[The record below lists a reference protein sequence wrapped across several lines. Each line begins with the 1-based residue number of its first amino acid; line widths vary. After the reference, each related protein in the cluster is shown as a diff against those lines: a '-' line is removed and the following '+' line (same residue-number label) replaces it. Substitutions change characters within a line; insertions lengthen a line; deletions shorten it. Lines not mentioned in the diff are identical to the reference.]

1 MDPARLPPDRR
12 HLDEADRIA
21 LLRFEL
27 LVQVGRFDD
36 AQEIVEDLWREA
48 TDAHRPFY
56 QGFANALTAVC
67 ARQSRQLRG
76 AREIAARTR
85 ELLAPYPRRAL
96 GFDLDA
102 LLDSVDELVLRGSG
116 PVLLQ
121 SQG

>member
-1 MDPARLPPDRR
+1 MDPARLPADRR
-12 HLDEADRIA
+12 HLDEADRNA

-48 TDAHRPFY
+48 VDAHRRLY
-56 QGFANALTAVC
+56 QGLANALTAVC
-67 ARQSRQLRG
+67 AREARQVRG

-85 ELLAPYPRRAL
+85 EMLAPYPRRAL

-102 LLDSVDELVLRGSG
+102 LLESVDELVLRGSG

-121 SQG
+121 RQG